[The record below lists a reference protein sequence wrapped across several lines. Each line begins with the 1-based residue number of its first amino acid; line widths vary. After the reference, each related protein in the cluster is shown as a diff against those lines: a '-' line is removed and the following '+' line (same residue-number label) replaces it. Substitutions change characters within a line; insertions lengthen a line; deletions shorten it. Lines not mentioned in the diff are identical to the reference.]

1 MVAIYVLKLVRGK
14 YYVGLT
20 TKNIDRV
27 LAHLD
32 GKGAK
37 WTKKYPP
44 SNSKPILRFE
54 EGLKESD
61 ENRITLET
69 MAKYGVK
76 NVRGGDWC
84 KVRMSKKE
92 IDALQELVNKKFK
105 KRGSK
110 SKSKTKSKT
119 KSKGYCIRC
128 RDSKTYDFEK
138 PMCLD
143 CYRDWQYE
151 PEGFYEDYCHCCG
164 KLADTLLEKPLCISC
179 WKKK

>member
-1 MVAIYVLKLVRGK
+1 MVAIYILKLVRGK

-44 SNSKPILRFE
+44 SSSKPILRFE
-54 EGLKESD
+54 EGLKASD

-84 KVRMSKKE
+84 KVQMTRKDIRS
-92 IDALQELVNKKFK
+92 LQELVDESFG
-105 KRGSK
+105 KRSVKNK
-110 SKSKTKSKT
+110 SKHKSR
-119 KSKGYCIRC
+119 GYCIRC
-128 RDSKTYDFEK
+128 HDSKTYDFEK

-151 PEGFYEDYCHCCG
+151 PDEFYEDYCHCCG
-164 KLADTLLEKPLCISC
+164 KLADTLLEKPLCKPC